1 MSKIKTFFQ
10 NDSPEGINLV
20 LFVSRKGRFTEE
32 ERRTF
37 DHIIG
42 NFSDQLSDFSALVF
56 TCCDGQSD
64 AAYQEFLASF
74 KREARHIVSF
84 MKKGIYMVG
93 LN

>member
-42 NFSDQLSDFSALVF
+42 NFSDQISDFRPLF
-56 TCCDGQSD
+56 LR
-64 AAYQEFLASF
+64 AAMDRAMLQTRSFLQAS
-74 KREARHIVSF
+74 KE
-84 MKKGIYMVG
+84 KQGIS
-93 LN
+93 